1 MTVIP
6 GVASPTPRKQARAG
20 ANSGH
25 RDMPL
30 RTGIPDVAC
39 RKRYLEGVFCLG
51 LLTKT
56 AVRIVVL
63 NNLSGNEWPS
73 WIFFFSFKRAAKNQ
87 AAKEVAGELRTR
99 DYAYRWISLLFID
112 ISLVYSQHS
121 SG

>member
-1 MTVIP
+1 MLLVE
-6 GVASPTPRKQARAG
+6 
-20 ANSGH
+20 N
-25 RDMPL
+25 
-30 RTGIPDVAC
+30 GIW
-39 RKRYLEGVFCLG
+39 RVFCLG

-73 WIFFFSFKRAAKNQ
+73 WIFFFSKNQ

-99 DYAYRWISLLFID
+99 DYAYRWIILLFID
-112 ISLVYSQHS
+112 ISLVYTQQS